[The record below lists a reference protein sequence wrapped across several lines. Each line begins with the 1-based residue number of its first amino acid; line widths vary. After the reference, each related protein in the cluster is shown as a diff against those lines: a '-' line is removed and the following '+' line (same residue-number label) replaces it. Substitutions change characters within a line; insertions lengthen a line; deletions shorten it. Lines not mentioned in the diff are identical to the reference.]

1 MMSSN
6 HLSPFSKLR
15 SPSEFLVGFILFLF
29 GILVIH
35 ESGKLERGTLHAP
48 GPGFFP
54 FWLGCVV
61 ATFSFIFLIGLL
73 IGKIEATQG
82 QWKGLLWQKVAF
94 ASTIL
99 FAYSLTLEWIGY
111 LAGTFILLGIF
122 FRLIEKKNIFLVLGL
137 SAFISL
143 GTYFL
148 FKYWL
153 FIQLPQG
160 IIML

>member
-1 MMSSN
+1 MPSN
-6 HLSPFSKLR
+6 HLSPSRKSS

-35 ESGKLERGTLHAP
+35 ESGKLERGTLHSP

-61 ATFSFIFLIGLL
+61 GIFSFIFLLGLL
-73 IGKIEATQG
+73 IGKIEVTRG
-82 QWKGLLWQKVAF
+82 QWKGLIWQKVAF
-94 ASTIL
+94 ASAVL
-99 FAYSLTLEWIGY
+99 FAYSFTLELIGY
-111 LAGTFILLGIF
+111 LVGTFILLGVL
-122 FRLIEKKNIFLVLGL
+122 FRLIEKKNIFFVLGL
-137 SAFISL
+137 SGFISL

-153 FIQLPQG
+153 FIQLPRG
-160 IIML
+160 IIPL